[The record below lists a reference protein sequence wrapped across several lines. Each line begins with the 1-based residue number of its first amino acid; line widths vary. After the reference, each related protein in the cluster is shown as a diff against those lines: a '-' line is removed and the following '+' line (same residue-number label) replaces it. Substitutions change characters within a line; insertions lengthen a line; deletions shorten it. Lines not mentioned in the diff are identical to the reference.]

1 MKYARAIRSTRS
13 TWFRVFPDLNADL
26 DAGLDAARDPR
37 PGLAIRALP
46 LPDAAQPPVAARPL
60 LRAALAGLI
69 ATALVACGGGAS
81 EPAEAEAGGD
91 PAQEAAVLAP
101 ADAEPDADATPGV
114 RIDTAVATAPSRP
127 AGVSPSRQTTT
138 ASAAPT
144 TTVAAATVN
153 SLDTIVA
160 DMRLQNDLTLRGYE
174 NRTVGWYVGPG
185 YNQMGNDPRSSNTA
199 NWFKKAYPGFI
210 NDTYMRAVL
219 PWLVLFDG
227 EGHAAT
233 NTRVHVRNIRA
244 FYKSR
249 RTGQW
254 ISYGSSPGASGY
266 GTPKTDL
273 FGGSLREDKRTNA
286 DGSVEIKPPAD
297 ANYAWHGW
305 WALGRVTI
313 DPTDIAAMFVTLQ
326 ARLVVDDAARPD
338 DRSQARLLVQVGAD
352 YYPDKSTGWPGAN
365 PAVATSRVKRVKNDW
380 QSFNMTTFSDVG
392 VQDPGGGITES
403 AFRAAPPPME

>member
-1 MKYARAIRSTRS
+1 VT
-13 TWFRVFPDLNADL
+13 
-26 DAGLDAARDPR
+26 
-37 PGLAIRALP
+37 
-46 LPDAAQPPVAARPL
+46 
-60 LRAALAGLI
+60 
-69 ATALVACGGGAS
+69 
-81 EPAEAEAGGD
+81 
-91 PAQEAAVLAP
+91 
-101 ADAEPDADATPGV
+101 
-114 RIDTAVATAPSRP
+114 RP
-127 AGVSPSRQTTT
+127 APTSSGGT
-138 ASAAPT
+138 ASSGGTTGTAAP
-144 TTVAAATVN
+144 ATVN

-160 DMRLQNDLTLRGYE
+160 DMRLKNDLTLRGYE
-174 NRTVGWYVGPG
+174 QRTVGWYVGPG

-199 NWFKKAYPGFI
+199 DWFKKAYPAFI
-210 NDTYMRAVL
+210 NDNYMRAVL

-254 ISYGSSPGASGY
+254 ISYGTSAGASGY

-297 ANYAWHGW
+297 INYAWHGW
-305 WALGRVTI
+305 WSLGRVTI

-326 ARLVVDDAARPD
+326 ARLVVDDASRPD
-338 DRSQARLLVQVGAD
+338 DRSRARLLVQVGAD
-352 YYPDKSTGWPGAN
+352 YYPDPSTGWPGAN
-365 PAVATSRVKRVKNDW
+365 PAVATSRVKLVKNEW

-392 VQDPGGGITES
+392 IQDPGGGISEV